1 MPLLP
6 ETWRKLERFLKNRA
20 LIPVLGRGAVVF
32 GDDDRPFYPWLAE
45 RVGERLGVEPAAGG
59 LHGVVCRHL
68 RAGGLIED
76 ACVEIDEILDREAPE
91 PGSVLRSLASLPQ
104 CRTFFT
110 LGFDPLMERALNDVR
125 GGGRPVTQ
133 PWVFSYDRSA
143 EDFPSGEG
151 TVLGYL
157 FGKASPNPGFH
168 LWDADAIELVW
179 QLQRQLPA
187 LNTLGKTLAENN
199 LLIIG
204 ADLSD
209 WLVRFLLRVVRQR
222 PLHEGSGKN
231 FLLADRALPGR
242 DDAIVFYDSL
252 KRGIEVLPADPIE
265 FAREFCGRALAAEP
279 AVRPDAGLSG
289 APLMEPKSP
298 DHAIFVSYTRADAA
312 AAFRAV
318 EKLRQRGCL
327 VWMDLLNVVG
337 GDRFG
342 ADLGDNVLRRCGF
355 FLSLISRTTEGR
367 REGWFHQER
376 KWAAERARLMH
387 DTEPFYFPAV
397 IDDTPLPPRNEPPAF
412 ASHHVAPAPAGA
424 LPDDLVERL
433 YHLQRRLRAPVAHE
447 SVAPVS

>member
-1 MPLLP
+1 MATAP
-6 ETWRKLERFLKNRA
+6 ETWRKIERFLKNRT
-20 LIPVLGRGAVVF
+20 LIPVLGRGAIVH
-32 GDDDRPFYPWLAE
+32 GESNRPFYPWLTE
-45 RVGERLGVEPAAGG
+45 RVAGRLGVAATPGG
-59 LHGVVCRHL
+59 LHEVVCRHL
-68 RAGGLIED
+68 RDGMIED
-76 ACVEIDEILDREAPE
+76 VCVEIDEILDRELPE
-91 PGSVLRSLASLPQ
+91 PGPVLRRLASLPQ
-104 CRTFFT
+104 CGVFFT
-110 LGFDPLMERALNDVR
+110 LGFDPLMERALNEAR
-125 GGGRPVTQ
+125 GGGLAVTR
-133 PWVFSYDRSA
+133 PWVFSYDREA
-143 EDFPSGEG
+143 EDFPAGGG
-151 TVLGYL
+151 TTLGYL

-179 QLQRQLPA
+179 QLQRQLPT

-231 FLLADRALPGR
+231 FLMAEGGPSGR

-252 KRGIEVLPADPIE
+252 KKGIELIPADPVE
-265 FAREFCGRALAAEP
+265 FAEEFCDRALALEP
-279 AVRPDAGLSG
+279 AVRPEADLGG
-289 APLMEPKSP
+289 APLMEPKTP
-298 DHAIFVSYTRADAA
+298 DHAIFVSYTRADAP

-387 DTEPFYFPAV
+387 DDEPFYFPAV
-397 IDDTPLPPRNEPPAF
+397 IDDTSLPPRNEPPAF
-412 ASHHVAPAPAGA
+412 AGHHVAPAPGGD
-424 LPDDLVERL
+424 LPDDLVDRLYRLQQRLLERL
-433 YHLQRRLRAPVAHE
+433 PE
-447 SVAPVS
+447 